1 MGAHA
6 VCIDIELGR
15 AKVFRRNRESL
26 RAALAGLEPM
36 SRRQLFRVTFLLVF
50 FLLLWGLGFIT
61 HVFFS
66 PILWAVILATTTYPL
81 YVRLLAR
88 VGDRKNIAAGIMTGG
103 MLITAVLPAVYG
115 IILAGQQGLEAYQLA
130 ADWLKEGHLKDLGAL
145 FAKVPVVGVLSQEL
159 VGHLVVAGSGQVEA
173 SLLEGGKAVSTF
185 LLSQGVDFA
194 RNALLL
200 ATDFFIMLFTLFFVF
215 RDGPDTYDTI
225 CRAIPLEEGH
235 KAKIFKRLN
244 TTMTAVVKGTLLTA
258 LAQGVTAGVTYYL
271 LGVPFSVFLGALSGL
286 LSILPVG
293 GSAIVWVPVAL
304 YLLLSGAVAKG
315 VILIG
320 VGAGLVGLMDNLL
333 QPLLIGRQARLPV
346 LPLFLASFGGL
357 AYFGLLGLFIG
368 PILLA
373 VVFETFVIY
382 QEEYQQQENDMII
395 GATTDYR
402 DDLRTGHELTNEPGG
417 TARTRVIPSG

>member
-1 MGAHA
+1 
-6 VCIDIELGR
+6 
-15 AKVFRRNRESL
+15 
-26 RAALAGLEPM
+26 M

-50 FLLLWGLGFIT
+50 LLLLWGLGFII
-61 HVFFS
+61 HAFFS

-115 IILAGQQGLEAYQLA
+115 IILAGQQGLEAYEQA
-130 ADWLKEGHLKDLGAL
+130 SDWLKEGHLKDLGEL
-145 FAKVPVVGVLSQEL
+145 FAKVPVVGGLSQEL
-159 VGHLVVAGSGQVEA
+159 VGRLIVAGSGQVEA

-194 RNALLL
+194 RNALVL
-200 ATDFFIMLFTLFFVF
+200 ATDFLIMLFTLFFVF
-215 RDGPDTYDTI
+215 RDGPHTYATI
-225 CRAIPLEEGH
+225 LRAIPLEEEH
-235 KAKIFKRLN
+235 KAKIFERLN
-244 TTMTAVVKGTLLTA
+244 TTIKAVVTGTLLTA
-258 LAQGVTAGVTYYL
+258 FAQGMTAGVAYYL
-271 LGVPFSVFLGALSGL
+271 LGVPFSVLLGALSGL
-286 LSILPVG
+286 LSMLPVG

-315 VILIG
+315 IILIG
-320 VGAGLVGLMDNLL
+320 IGAGLVGLMDNLL
-333 QPLLIGRQARLPV
+333 QPLLIGGKARLPV

-373 VVFETFVIY
+373 LVLETFVIY
-382 QEEYQQQENDMII
+382 QEEYQQPGDDII
-395 GATTDYR
+395 VGVTTDPGE
-402 DDLRTGHELTNEPGG
+402 DLRTAHKLTDKPGG
-417 TARTRVIPSG
+417 IARTRVIPSG